1 MGDLELGSHLVEETA
16 MSDVVLVVLQR
27 PDAAPR
33 LLRAAERLAV
43 LAGAARI
50 NVLAVRT
57 PPGYVTLSPEA
68 SVSPVLDELLAFED
82 NRIVA
87 LHGAYQHWEAGVA
100 DASLTMHWSS
110 VEGLADPVVNE
121 GRQADLVVVGRPA
134 RDDGPPTRRAFHAAL
149 FKTGRPV
156 LVVPPGWEAEFG
168 HSVAVAWKED
178 SRAANAVLPALR
190 YLQGAE
196 PLHVLVG
203 LRQGAAQPHLP
214 RIFAD
219 HGIQAEL
226 HVLPL
231 GPEVFGQKLLDKAR
245 ELDIDLLVMGAYA
258 HSPLVEALLG
268 GVTRYML
275 AQADLPLLM
284 RH

>member
-1 MGDLELGSHLVEETA
+1 
-16 MSDVVLVVLQR
+16 MSDVVMVVLQR
-27 PDAAPR
+27 LDAVPR

-43 LAGAARI
+43 LAGATRI
-50 NVLAVRT
+50 NILAVRT
-57 PPGYVTLSPEA
+57 PPGYVMLSPEA

-82 NRIVA
+82 DRIAA
-87 LHGAYQHWEAGVA
+87 LHGAYQHWAAGVV
-100 DASLTMHWSS
+100 DASFTTHWSS
-110 VEGLADPVVNE
+110 VEGLAEPVVNE
-121 GRQADLVVVGRPA
+121 GRQADFVVVGRPV
-134 RDDGPPTRRAFHAAL
+134 RDDSPSTRRAFHAAL

-156 LVVPPGWEAEFG
+156 LVVPPGWQGEFG

-190 YLQGAE
+190 CLRSAE
-196 PLHVLVG
+196 SLHVLVG
-203 LRQGAAQPHLP
+203 IRQGAAQPHLP

-219 HGIQAEL
+219 HGIQPEM

-231 GPEVFGQKLLDKAR
+231 GPEVFGQKLIDKAR
-245 ELDIDLLVMGAYA
+245 ELDIDLLIMGAYA

-275 AQADLPLLM
+275 AHADLPLLM

>member
-1 MGDLELGSHLVEETA
+1 

-27 PDAAPR
+27 PDAAFH
-33 LLRAAERLAV
+33 LLRAAERLAA
-43 LAGAARI
+43 LAGAAHI
-50 NVLAVRT
+50 NILAVRT

-68 SVSPVLDELLAFED
+68 SVSPVLDDLLAYED
-82 NRIVA
+82 TRIAA
-87 LHGAYQHWEAGVA
+87 LHGTYQHWAAGITG
-100 DASLTMHWSS
+100 ASLTTLWSS

-121 GRQADLVVVGRPA
+121 GRQADFVVVGRPV
-134 RDDGPPTRRAFHAAL
+134 RDDEQPTKRAFHAAL

-168 HSVAVAWKED
+168 HSVAVAWKDD
-178 SRAANAVLPALR
+178 SRVANAVLPALR
-190 YLQGAE
+190 CLRGAE

-203 LRQGAAQPHLP
+203 LRQGALQPDLP
-214 RIFAD
+214 RIFPD
-219 HGIQAEL
+219 HGVQAEL

-245 ELDIDLLVMGAYA
+245 ELDIDLLIMGAYA

-275 AQADLPLLM
+275 AHADLPVLM